1 MERNNMLKMKEPK
14 QKNRSSVADKFKRH
28 WQLYLMLLIPLSF
41 VFVFNYMPYP
51 GLRMA
56 FMDYKPAKGWDSD
69 WVGLATFQRVFSDR
83 DFWRALRNTISMNLI
98 QMIASFPAPIILAL
112 ILNELHVK
120 YFKRVSQTIL
130 YLPHFLSTVI
140 IASVA
145 YTLFKTDSGM
155 VNVALTNAGII
166 TEKIPFL
173 TEKYH
178 WVATYVLINVWQGIG
193 WGSIIYLSAITGIN
207 TELYEAAAVDGAG
220 RFKRLIHITL
230 PSIKPTIVMLL
241 IMNIGGLLGSSF
253 ERLTAFGNVNV
264 KEVQY
269 QLSIYVFE
277 KGIRGGGF
285 SRSTAVGLF
294 LSLVSLMLVLISD
307 KVAKSLGEDGLI

>member
-14 QKNRSSVADKFKRH
+14 QKNRSSVADKIKRH

-69 WVGLATFQRVFSDR
+69 WVGLETFQRVFSDR

-120 YFKRVSQTIL
+120 FFKRVSQTIL

-155 VNVALTNAGII
+155 INVALTNAGII
-166 TEKIPFL
+166 AEKIPFL

-307 KVAKSLGEDGLI
+307 KIAKSLGEDGLI